1 MCVDSSSGGQ
11 EGWEKKQWEN
21 KMEKGTVYWLREVK
35 ALYIY
40 IM

>member
-1 MCVDSSSGGQ
+1 MTVQ
-11 EGWEKKQWEN
+11 VEGRKDGKKKQWEN

-40 IM
+40 I